1 MPPATCRMPMPH
13 RVSQGSLRHWEGH
26 CEACLAL
33 ACFDTLQHDFRWCL
47 GAGKMLQNLLRA
59 VPELSAFANLK
70 LEIPFNK
77 DSSRIGPSDW

>member
-1 MPPATCRMPMPH
+1 MQH
-13 RVSQGSLRHWEGH
+13 QSLWPV
-26 CEACLAL
+26 
-33 ACFDTLQHDFRWCL
+33 

-77 DSSRIGPSDW
+77 DSSRIGPADW